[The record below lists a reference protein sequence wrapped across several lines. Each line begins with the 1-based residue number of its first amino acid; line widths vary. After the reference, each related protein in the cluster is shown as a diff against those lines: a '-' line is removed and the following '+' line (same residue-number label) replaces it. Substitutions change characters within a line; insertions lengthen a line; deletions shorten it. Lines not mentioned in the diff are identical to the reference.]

1 MDKPAPTNP
10 YRHADLAQLAEACS
24 RRAADLESTSTKSA
38 EERRAL
44 AADTR
49 YLLLAIDLT
58 IGHGLL
64 PDKYRST
71 PAERHA
77 SGEPLDVAYFDYAH
91 SRLKRFRV
99 AVLGLAADR
108 QLGAEAKNWLADARI
123 DGVPVREVA
132 ERSDAGLEQALVVL
146 AKTEPRRPRP
156 RR

>member
-1 MDKPAPTNP
+1 MVEMA
-10 YRHADLAQLAEACS
+10 
-24 RRAADLESTSTKSA
+24 AADSGHAAESSSESYLRRIEFGPDGYARLIRLPGYRVAEVVVDPERGFGQPVFARGGARLED
-38 EERRAL
+38 AL
-44 AADTR
+44 ALFRA
-49 YLLLAIDLT
+49 
-58 IGHGLL
+58 
-64 PDKYRST
+64 
-71 PAERHA
+71 
-77 SGEPLDVAYFDYAH
+77 GEPLDVAYFDYAH